1 MWNVLKRALLRRA
14 PRTPA
19 ALDVRTA
26 YSLWASEYPPYAH
39 NSLMKAEEEA
49 MLGLLPDPAGKACL
63 DLACGTGRYIRI
75 LRERG
80 ASSVAGLDY
89 SYDML
94 AHGRRLD
101 SGLRVVQGQFLGLP
115 FRDAS
120 FDLMTCALA
129 VAYERNLSDALLEA
143 SRVLRPGGVLVYS
156 DRHPFRALSGTPRHA
171 LPGKG
176 VGIDIEHYLHLFEDH
191 VNACRGAGLRI
202 DRVREP
208 AIDGSGSPEIRP
220 LPAILAI
227 AAVKLSAAA
236 EIRT

>member
-1 MWNVLKRALLRRA
+1 M
-14 PRTPA
+14 
-19 ALDVRTA
+19 
-26 YSLWASEYPPYAH
+26 E
-39 NSLMKAEEEA
+39 AEEGA
-49 MLGLLPDPAGKACL
+49 MLGLLPDPAGRACL

-101 SGLRVVQGQFLGLP
+101 SSLRVVQGQFLGLP

-129 VAYERNLSDALLEA
+129 VAYERNLSDVLTEA

-156 DRHPFRALSGTPRHA
+156 DRHPFRTLSGTPRHA
-171 LPGKG
+171 FPGKG
-176 VGIDIEHYLHLFEDH
+176 PGIDIEHYLHLFEDH
-191 VNACRGAGLRI
+191 VKACRGAGLTI

-208 AIDGSGSPEIRP
+208 AIEAARSPGIRP
-220 LPAILAI
+220 APAILAI
-227 AAVKLSAAA
+227 AAVKGFPERPKSERELSAYS
-236 EIRT
+236 